1 MPIYSTIPNYLAAL
15 KLIEA
20 LFSAGRINAATYQN
34 VLAQYHAAK

>member
-1 MPIYSTIPNYLAAL
+1 MPIYSTISNYLAAL

-20 LFSAGRINAATYQN
+20 LFSADRINAATYPN